1 MLVAIGF
8 KDAVANESHSEI
20 YTHCLT
26 PETAKGVFLLRA
38 SVIRWK
44 IFTCDLKHL
53 FEICV

>member
-1 MLVAIGF
+1 MLVVIGF

-20 YTHCLT
+20 NIHCLT
-26 PETAKGVFLLRA
+26 PETAKGVFLRA